1 MRAPKVFRFTDLLSP
16 DFYKRRP
23 GRPRLPSWD
32 DILPWSEILGPDDLA
47 AAEAKA
53 AMWRWRRRREGRP
66 PNRERNQALL
76 EGYRVAKSHGMT
88 MRAFAKQ
95 WFRECYGCEA
105 TPDEVRTVERQ
116 IARLLKK

>member
-1 MRAPKVFRFTDLLSP
+1 MRASKGFRFTDLLSP

-23 GRPRLPSWD
+23 GRPVCRPGTTYCPGPKSWALT
-32 DILPWSEILGPDDLA
+32 ILRPLRPRRDVALA
-47 AAEAKA
+47 TAA
-53 AMWRWRRRREGRP
+53 RRQTAE
-66 PNRERNQALL
+66 RERNQALL